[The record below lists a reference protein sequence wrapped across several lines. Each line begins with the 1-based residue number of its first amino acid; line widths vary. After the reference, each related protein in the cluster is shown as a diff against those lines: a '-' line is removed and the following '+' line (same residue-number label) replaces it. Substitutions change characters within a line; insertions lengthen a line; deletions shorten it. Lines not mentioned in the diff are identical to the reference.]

1 MEYNV
6 AIDYNDAEPVLV
18 GENYLANAVDQLL
31 EGSQVKQP
39 FTRAIGCKFNF
50 IKQQ

>member
-6 AIDYNDAEPVLV
+6 AIDDNDAEPVL
-18 GENYLANAVDQLL
+18 GESYIANAVDQLL
-31 EGSQVKQP
+31 EGNQVKQP
-39 FTRAIGCKFNF
+39 FTRAIGCKINF